1 MLFLSCSISS
11 CLSPPIP
18 VWHSITAASHRQPEG
33 PERIWSNTDHKSKKG
48 DCSHEAVVRD
58 ELSQCNTSS
67 KGPWKS
73 KASYYPCITC
83 FYFDFLNL
91 HLNKFSFSKQ
101 NNEKLSTFQFILP
114 EFLFSF
120 CPFSSGNE
128 FCHLEKWGN
137 FYYKIG
143 SFLGRLLT
151 LK

>member
-33 PERIWSNTDHKSKKG
+33 PERIWSDTDHKSKKS

-73 KASYYPCITC
+73 KASCYPCITC
-83 FYFDFLNL
+83 LYFDFLNL

-101 NNEKLSTFQFILP
+101 NNEKLWTFQFIFP
-114 EFLFSF
+114 GSI
-120 CPFSSGNE
+120 PFQFFAHSVLGMNSVTWKNE
-128 FCHLEKWGN
+128 AIFTIK
-137 FYYKIG
+137 
-143 SFLGRLLT
+143 
-151 LK
+151 